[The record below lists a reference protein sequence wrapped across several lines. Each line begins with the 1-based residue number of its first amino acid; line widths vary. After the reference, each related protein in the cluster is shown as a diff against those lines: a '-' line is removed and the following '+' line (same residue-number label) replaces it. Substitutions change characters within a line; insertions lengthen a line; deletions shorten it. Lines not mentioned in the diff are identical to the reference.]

1 MRFKGTLILLVLC
14 LALGGYLYFYEIK
27 GGEKR
32 EKAKE
37 AENRFWKLEAK
48 DIQQIE
54 LSAPGRSVVAV
65 RKGENEWQI
74 TAPRVLDADA
84 EELNR
89 MANSASNIQREGMV
103 EPNTSDAKK
112 FGLDPPK
119 SSLKVRLK
127 DGKEYRLD
135 FGADNPTGSSAY
147 ASVPGS
153 GTVYLVNS
161 ATARAFDK
169 QLDDLRN
176 RSVLKFEQPQAKSL
190 TVRSPKGLIHL
201 VKDNDD
207 RWWIE
212 GEHRIAAD
220 SPGVRG
226 MLNALCY
233 GRVKEFLNGDPA
245 EYANLGLDNPLID
258 ATVTYG
264 ENRAIKRLRI
274 GTEKSKLR
282 KKTGKTEPAGSG
294 EASSE
299 IYLAKDESRTDLFFV
314 EKELVDK
321 LLKSADEVR
330 DKALASFQRWD
341 IDSIVL
347 TNSKGVF
354 QLSKSGGEWF
364 LGESK
369 KKAKWE
375 AVNGILDAL
384 EKPVK
389 EWLNKPAAPA
399 TYGLDKPAIR
409 AVLKK
414 GADVIIDCSLSKE
427 SKNGFYA
434 RIQGDP
440 AVKVA
445 DPESFRKLDIGEA
458 DLAEPPAEDAKKS
471 DTSPSKPD

>member
-1 MRFKGTLILLVLC
+1 MRFKGTLTLLVLC

-32 EKAKE
+32 EKAKQ
-37 AENRFWKLEAK
+37 AENQFWKVEGK
-48 DIQQIE
+48 DVQQIE
-54 LSAPGRSVVAV
+54 LSAPENNIIAA
-65 RKGENEWQI
+65 RKGESEWQI

-84 EELNR
+84 DELNR
-89 MANSASNIQREGMV
+89 MADSASNIQREGMV
-103 EPNTSDAKK
+103 ESNATDLAK
-112 FGLDPPK
+112 FGLAPPK
-119 SSLKVRLK
+119 SSLKIKVK
-127 DGKEYRLD
+127 DGREYRID
-135 FGADNPTGSSAY
+135 FGSDNPTGSSAY

-153 GTVYLVNS
+153 KTVYLVHS
-161 ATARAFDK
+161 YTARAFDK
-169 QLDDLRN
+169 KLDDLRN
-176 RSVLKFEQPQAKSL
+176 RSVLKFEQPQAKTL
-190 TVRSPKGLIHL
+190 TIRSPKGALHL
-201 VKDNDD
+201 AKDGDD

-233 GRVKEFLNGDPA
+233 GRVKEFLSGDPA
-245 EYANLGLDNPLID
+245 EYANLGLENPFID
-258 ATVTYG
+258 VTVTYG
-264 ENRAIKRLRI
+264 ENKAIKRLRI

-282 KKTGKTEPAGSG
+282 KKTGKPEPADA
-294 EASSE
+294 ERSSPE
-299 IYLAKDESRTDLFFV
+299 IYLAKDESRADLFFV

-321 LLKSADEVR
+321 LFKSADEVR

-341 IDSIVL
+341 IDSIFL
-347 TNSKGVF
+347 TNSKGAF
-354 QLSKSGGEWF
+354 TLAKSGGEWF

-369 KKAKWE
+369 KKARWE

-389 EWLNKPAAPA
+389 EWLNKPSAPA
-399 TYGLDKPAIR
+399 VYGLEKPAIR

-414 GADVIIDCSLSKE
+414 GADVIIDCSLGKE
-427 SKNGFYA
+427 SKTGFYA

-445 DPESFRKLDIGEA
+445 DPESFRKLDIGES
-458 DLAEPPAEDAKKS
+458 DLAEPPAKDAKKS
-471 DTSPSKPD
+471 DSSPVKPD